1 MSSEGLE
8 YPQQTEPA
16 NRGPYAPNAPTCG
29 ERNGTDA
36 WRCGSMLMVRDTT
49 AGTVDSPGGS
59 RKISAA
65 AEEWAAARGL
75 SVPTLECLGVASGT
89 VFFPDAGQKLDAVF
103 FQYADG
109 WKARSIEGKRFVAGK
124 GFKGSFWN
132 LERVLGQ
139 SEVFIVEGELDACA
153 LVEAGVP
160 VDRVLSV
167 PNGAKERPADAP
179 QEQRG
184 YDYVREALAA
194 GLSKAKRFVWC
205 GDTDG
210 PGLALRA
217 DMARLLGIARFWFV
231 DWPEGCKDAGD
242 LLRTDGPQAL
252 HDLVTE
258 GALQW
263 PVEGL
268 YRLNE
273 MPEPPP
279 LVLWDPGFAEWESK
293 VKLAPRTLSVVTGHP
308 GHGKT
313 AMWQQIWFQVVHRY
327 GVPACMASFET
338 RAKPHIRRQ
347 LRTLLAG
354 RLEHDMTEQEK
365 AQADA
370 WISDRYV
377 FLSHPDQRPTLDWF
391 LDMAE
396 VAVVRHGA
404 RIIQL
409 DPWNRLEASR
419 GRDESETEY
428 IGRCLR
434 SLHTFA
440 NDMNCHVQILAHPAK
455 MDSARRGSAP
465 GLEDISGSKNW
476 ENMVDQGFVVHR
488 PTIFDGV
495 ERKTEAA
502 LYHRKARFE
511 ELGHPCK
518 LAMNYQLTN
527 GRYVSTDYAVGY

>member
-1 MSSEGLE
+1 
-8 YPQQTEPA
+8 
-16 NRGPYAPNAPTCG
+16 
-29 ERNGTDA
+29 
-36 WRCGSMLMVRDTT
+36 MLMVPDTT
-49 AGTVDSPGGS
+49 AGTVASVAASP
-59 RKISAA
+59 KISAA
-65 AEEWAAARGL
+65 AAAWAADRGI
-75 SVPTLECLGVASGT
+75 SAETLAALGVASGT
-89 VFFPDAGQKLDAVF
+89 VFFPDAGQKLEAIF
-103 FQYADG
+103 FRYENG
-109 WKARSIEGKRFVAGK
+109 WKARSIAEKHFVAEK
-124 GFKGSFWN
+124 GFKLAFWN

-139 SEVFIVEGELDACA
+139 PEAYIVEGEMDACA

-160 VDRVLSV
+160 PDRVLSV

-179 QEQRG
+179 QDQRG
-184 YDYVREALAA
+184 YDYVRDALKA
-194 GLSKAKRFVWC
+194 GLNKCKRFVWC
-205 GDTDG
+205 GDNDG

-217 DMARLLGIARFWFV
+217 DMARLLGAARFWFV
-231 DWPEGCKDAGD
+231 DWPEGVKDAND
-242 LLRTDGPQAL
+242 FLKTDGPQAL

-268 YRLNE
+268 YRLSE
-273 MPEPPP
+273 MPEPPK
-279 LVLWDPGFAEWESK
+279 LTLWNPGFPEWESK
-293 VKLAPRTLSVVTGHP
+293 VMLAPRTLSVVTGHP

-313 AMWQQIWFQVVHRY
+313 AMWQQIWFHVVQAY

-347 LRTLLAG
+347 LRTLFIQ
-354 RLEHDMTEQEK
+354 RLEMTMSDNEK
-365 AQADA
+365 SKADA
-370 WISDRYV
+370 WINDRYL
-377 FLSHPDQRPTLDWF
+377 FLSHPDQRPTLGWF

-396 VAVVRHGA
+396 IAVVRHGA

-434 SLHTFA
+434 SLHAFA
-440 NDMNCHVQILAHPAK
+440 HDMNCHVQILAHPAK

-488 PTIFDGV
+488 PEIFDGTN
-495 ERKTEAA
+495 RKTEAVI
-502 LYHRKARFE
+502 YQRKARFE
-511 ELGHPCK
+511 ELGYPCK
-518 LAMNYQLTN
+518 LQMNYQLSN
-527 GRYVSTDYAVGY
+527 GRYVSTDYAR